1 MLQLQAGFELKTAA
15 AAVIARES
23 SEFRR
28 TITLD
33 KGTEAGI
40 VVGDV
45 VVASGGALAGRVT
58 AVGPQSATVVLLTD
72 GASTV
77 IGQLPSAATGEVE
90 GHLADTLPMT
100 QIDASATIAVGDE
113 VVTAG
118 IELGSGV
125 RSPYPKGLV
134 IGQVVDVKR
143 DANDVVQTAFL
154 QPAADLERLEYVLVI
169 LDYEGGL
176 PPIDEQPVACP
187 SDGTLPE
194 GESPCF
200 ASPRAEYEASFA
212 EAVGAV
218 DQSAARGRPAARAG
232 LRAIEGDAPVAQRH
246 ERVVP
251 DDEVVEQLD
260 VQQPAGRQRRRGQVE
275 IVRGGCRVAAWM
287 VMHEDDSRCI
297 ESDGIAI
304 QLPHPHERR
313 ADVALVDR
321 GDPQDVVLRVEQD
334 DAELLALQ
342 AAHLQDQPVREV
354 ARAADDRPGLRPVRQ
369 HPPAELER
377 GDELRRLGA
386 ADARDR
392 AQFQL
397 RCPGQLRSGRRGEP
411 GRRRPDRPPI
421 DRACRTPRR
430 GRSTR
435 PTSARPARAG
445 PGVRAVAP
453 SRGVRGWPDPS
464 PSHGH
469 RPPVTPISLPCG
481 GGQGVPGPERRKP
494 ADTSR
499 HPDPEDTA
507 QPIERLSPEPQ
518 PSMRRDSP
526 AAGHPG
532 REARSPRGPAGSR

>member
-1 MLQLQAGFELKTAA
+1 MATTPALQNRAARRAGIAFVVLLIVSVTLMAFSSNPAIRDAQNGIGFAFRPIQSALDTFAAGIASIGTAISEIDQLRVDNEALRAENARLEAENSRLAEFGRENELLTGMLQLQAGFELKTAA

-134 IGQVVDVKR
+134 IGQVVEVIR

-176 PPIDEQPVACP
+176 PPIDEQPIACP

-200 ASPRAEYEASFA
+200 ASPR
-212 EAVGAV
+212 
-218 DQSAARGRPAARAG
+218 P
-232 LRAIEGDAPVAQRH
+232 
-246 ERVVP
+246 
-251 DDEVVEQLD
+251 
-260 VQQPAGRQRRRGQVE
+260 
-275 IVRGGCRVAAWM
+275 
-287 VMHEDDSRCI
+287 
-297 ESDGIAI
+297 
-304 QLPHPHERR
+304 
-313 ADVALVDR
+313 
-321 GDPQDVVLRVEQD
+321 
-334 DAELLALQ
+334 
-342 AAHLQDQPVREV
+342 
-354 ARAADDRPGLRPVRQ
+354 
-369 HPPAELER
+369 
-377 GDELRRLGA
+377 
-386 ADARDR
+386 
-392 AQFQL
+392 
-397 RCPGQLRSGRRGEP
+397 
-411 GRRRPDRPPI
+411 
-421 DRACRTPRR
+421 
-430 GRSTR
+430 ST
-435 PTSARPARAG
+435 
-445 PGVRAVAP
+445 
-453 SRGVRGWPDPS
+453 
-464 PSHGH
+464 
-469 RPPVTPISLPCG
+469 
-481 GGQGVPGPERRKP
+481 KP
-494 ADTSR
+494 A
-499 HPDPEDTA
+499 
-507 QPIERLSPEPQ
+507 SPKP
-518 PSMRRDSP
+518 
-526 AAGHPG
+526 
-532 REARSPRGPAGSR
+532 